1 MIYTHTIGRIGKD
14 CKTITGAH
22 GTFIAV
28 DMAVD
33 DYSKGQNITTW
44 VRVRSSR
51 ENHIR
56 LAEYLTKGRLI
67 LVEGTISTSQWTD
80 RQGES
85 HTQISINA
93 DSIAFVNA
101 GKKEE
106 QETDPKK
113 AAKKGAKAKNTP
125 SHRRMLQS
133 QTRKTYH
140 SDKPLIPSVMEYH
153 IVYAKFDGCKS
164 FKAFDVNEGRQ
175 VGNLI
180 YASLVEN
187 TEDTSTKLQKLA
199 DLNKECHLTLQLR
212 RNGKVKFQTT

>member
-80 RQGES
+80 RQGEC

-101 GKKEE
+101 GKKDV
-106 QETDPKK
+106 QNTDPKK
-113 AAKKGAKAKNTP
+113 EANKAANAKNTP
-125 SHRRMLQS
+125 QPPPDAPEPDE
-133 QTRKTYH
+133 K
-140 SDKPLIPSVMEYH
+140 
-153 IVYAKFDGCKS
+153 
-164 FKAFDVNEGRQ
+164 
-175 VGNLI
+175 
-180 YASLVEN
+180 
-187 TEDTSTKLQKLA
+187 
-199 DLNKECHLTLQLR
+199 DLP
-212 RNGKVKFQTT
+212 F

>member
-67 LVEGTISTSQWTD
+67 LVEGTISTSQWQD

-101 GKKEE
+101 GKKDE
-106 QETDPKK
+106 QDADPKK
-113 AAKKGAKAKNTP
+113 ASKKGAKAKATP
-125 SHRRMLQS
+125 QPP
-133 QTRKTYH
+133 QDAPEPDEK
-140 SDKPLIPSVMEYH
+140 
-153 IVYAKFDGCKS
+153 
-164 FKAFDVNEGRQ
+164 
-175 VGNLI
+175 
-180 YASLVEN
+180 
-187 TEDTSTKLQKLA
+187 
-199 DLNKECHLTLQLR
+199 DLP
-212 RNGKVKFQTT
+212 F

>member
-1 MIYTHTIGRIGKD
+1 MKGKRKLDDYSPTYNFKVMIYTHTIGRIGKD

-33 DYSKGQNITTW
+33 DFSKGQNITTW

-67 LVEGTISTSQWTD
+67 LVEGTISTSQRKD

-101 GKKEE
+101 GKIDE
-106 QETDPKK
+106 QDADPKK
-113 AAKKGAKAKNTP
+113 AAKAKDTP
-125 SHRRMLQS
+125 QPP
-133 QTRKTYH
+133 QDAPEPDEK
-140 SDKPLIPSVMEYH
+140 
-153 IVYAKFDGCKS
+153 
-164 FKAFDVNEGRQ
+164 
-175 VGNLI
+175 
-180 YASLVEN
+180 
-187 TEDTSTKLQKLA
+187 
-199 DLNKECHLTLQLR
+199 DLP
-212 RNGKVKFQTT
+212 F